1 MIKHIEETQQ
11 YIRSLY
17 NYNTSH
23 ITSNGDSL
31 VSLVCGVEKLVQNI
45 DDEKQR
51 LENYIRES
59 KRRLRLLA
67 NILNNYSPK
76 DKSVVES
83 YFKRQVPQP
92 NNKVIQ
98 RLRRDLWKI
107 EAAQKKRR
115 QAAKQ
120 YYEEIEEKK
129 RIQKLKENMQ
139 QTMAH

>member
-1 MIKHIEETQQ
+1 MRLPTFEYPRFSDEASSQEQNGISPTQAKNACKNSPPLSSSVHP
-11 YIRSLY
+11 RVPTWSK
-17 NYNTSH
+17 
-23 ITSNGDSL
+23 
-31 VSLVCGVEKLVQNI
+31 KLNNRRPQPP
-45 DDEKQR
+45 
-51 LENYIRES
+51 LEH
-59 KRRLRLLA
+59 
-67 NILNNYSPK
+67 NYSPK

-129 RIQKLKENMQ
+129 RVQKLKENMQ